1 MTNRAKSPDRYYLTT
16 PIYYVNARPHLGHA
30 YSTIVCDAIARR
42 KRAMGIDTWFL
53 TGTDEHGQKIERSAA
68 LAGRTPAEFA
78 TAISGEFRGLWDRLG
93 LTYDDFIR
101 TTEERHKRGTQ
112 HLFAELRNKGFIYKG
127 SYTGQYCVSDEA
139 YVDGPPG
146 TVCPDCGRVT
156 ETVSEENYFFKLSA
170 FERRLLEFY
179 EANPGFMG
187 PESTRREVISF
198 VRSGL
203 KDLSVSRT
211 SFSWGIPVPGDEKH
225 VIYVWLDALANYITA
240 LGYGSDDPA
249 DQARFE
255 KFWPADMHLIGKEI
269 SRFHCVYWPAF
280 LMAAGIALPRSVR
293 ANGWLLFDQGKMSK
307 SRGNIVRADTV
318 QEVLGADALR
328 YFLLREIPFGQDGS
342 FSFDA
347 LVQRYNGDLANG
359 YGNLVSRV
367 VNMVHKYFGGVLPEA
382 GAETPAE
389 ATLRDSA
396 VAAIAAFGPAFD
408 EMNFSEALK
417 SLWTLVGDTDG
428 YLTANAPWK
437 RPADRPEAEH
447 VALQA
452 RVLATAAEAIR
463 IVTALV
469 YPILPDSAAKV
480 WRQLGLGEIKDA
492 AKNSFLNEIAWGGLK
507 AGTRFEEPAPLFP
520 RAEKDALDRMQ
531 NLEDENNRSA
541 VEAASKQE
549 EAGKAEAPRVGSVK
563 PPTTSTHRDG
573 SVKPPTVTAPVVGS
587 VKPPTVAEA
596 NAGSVKPP
604 TTEGSR
610 VGSVKPP
617 TVADTNVISVKPPTT
632 GGPRVGSVKPPTVSE
647 ANPGSVK
654 PPTVEGLRDG
664 SVKPPTAESPTAGV
678 EAPAAAAAPQA
689 PTSPQ
694 ITIDDFV
701 KVDLRVAQ
709 ILVAE
714 RVPKADKLLRLE
726 VDLGYEKRQILAGI
740 AQFYE
745 PEKLI
750 GRKIVIVANLAPRM
764 MRGLES
770 NGMLL
775 AASLPDGAPVL
786 AGFLEEVPLGA
797 RLK

>member
-1 MTNRAKSPDRYYLTT
+1 
-16 PIYYVNARPHLGHA
+16 
-30 YSTIVCDAIARR
+30 
-42 KRAMGIDTWFL
+42 
-53 TGTDEHGQKIERSAA
+53 
-68 LAGRTPAEFA
+68 
-78 TAISGEFRGLWDRLG
+78 
-93 LTYDDFIR
+93 
-101 TTEERHKRGTQ
+101 
-112 HLFAELRNKGFIYKG
+112 
-127 SYTGQYCVSDEA
+127 
-139 YVDGPPG
+139 
-146 TVCPDCGRVT
+146 
-156 ETVSEENYFFKLSA
+156 
-170 FERRLLEFY
+170 
-179 EANPGFMG
+179 MG

-240 LGYGSDDPA
+240 LGYGSDDPI
-249 DQARFE
+249 DQARFQ

-280 LMAAGIALPRSVR
+280 LMAAGIAPPRSVK

-307 SRGNIVRADTV
+307 SRGNIVRAETV
-318 QEVLGADALR
+318 QAVLGADALR

-367 VNMVHKYFGGVLPEA
+367 VNMMHKYFGGAVPET
-382 GAETPAE
+382 GAETGAE
-389 ATLRDSA
+389 ASLRASA
-396 VAAIAAFGPAFD
+396 ETAIAAFGPAFD
-408 EMNFSEALK
+408 DLNFSEALK
-417 SLWTLVGDTDG
+417 NLWTLVAETDG

-437 RPADRPEAEH
+437 KPADRSEADH
-447 VALQA
+447 LALQA

-463 IVTALV
+463 VITALV
-469 YPILPDSAAKV
+469 YPILPDSTAKV
-480 WRQLGLGEIKDA
+480 WIQLGQGEIADA
-492 AKNSFLNEIAWGGLK
+492 AMNSFLTHLTWGGLK
-507 AGTRFEEPAPLFP
+507 AGTKFGEPAPLFP
-520 RAEKDALDRMQ
+520 RAEKDATERMQ
-531 NLEDENNRSA
+531 NLEDENNRT
-541 VEAASKQE
+541 VIEAAGQQE
-549 EAGKAEAPRVGSVK
+549 SAAQSAPEAPTSALAITPEPA
-563 PPTTSTHRDG
+563 PPT
-573 SVKPPTVTAPVVGS
+573 
-587 VKPPTVAEA
+587 
-596 NAGSVKPP
+596 
-604 TTEGSR
+604 
-610 VGSVKPP
+610 
-617 TVADTNVISVKPPTT
+617 
-632 GGPRVGSVKPPTVSE
+632 
-647 ANPGSVK
+647 
-654 PPTVEGLRDG
+654 
-664 SVKPPTAESPTAGV
+664 PTAAPAHATTRAAEQPSVAPQVA
-678 EAPAAAAAPQA
+678 APAASVAAEPPAAPNV
-689 PTSPQ
+689 SLEPQ
-694 ITIDDFV
+694 HIAIDDFV

-740 AQFYE
+740 AQYYE

-750 GRKIVIVANLAPRM
+750 GRKIVIVANLAPRK

>member
-1 MTNRAKSPDRYYLTT
+1 MTNSDSSTKRFYLTT

-42 KRAMGIDTWFL
+42 KRALGIDTWFL
-53 TGTDEHGQKIERSAA
+53 TGTDEHGQKIERSAE

-78 TAISGEFRGLWDRLG
+78 TAISGEFRSLWKRLG
-93 LTYDDFIR
+93 ITNDDFIR
-101 TTEERHKRGTQ
+101 TTEDRHKRGVQ
-112 HLFAELRNKGFIYKG
+112 RLFATLRDKGFIYKG

-139 YVDGPPG
+139 YIDGPPG
-146 TVCPDCGRVT
+146 TPCPDCGRIT

-170 FERRLLEFY
+170 FERKLLEFY
-179 EANPGFMG
+179 EANPGFML

-198 VRSGL
+198 VRGGL

-211 SFSWGIPVPGDEKH
+211 SVSWGIPVPGDKKH
-225 VIYVWLDALANYITA
+225 VIYVWLDALSNYITA
-240 LGYGSDDPA
+240 LGYGSDDAA
-249 DQARFE
+249 DQARFA

-280 LMAAGIALPRSVR
+280 LMAAGIDVPRSVR

-307 SRGNIVRADTV
+307 SKGNIVRADTV

-328 YFLLREIPFGQDGS
+328 YFLLREIPFGQDGN

-382 GAETPAE
+382 GESMIAEGLLRGHAE
-389 ATLRDSA
+389 A
-396 VAAIAAFGPAFD
+396 VIQGFGPVFD
-408 EMNFSEALK
+408 DLNFSDALK
-417 SLWTLVGDTDG
+417 MLWVLVAETDG
-428 YLTANAPWK
+428 YLTMHAPWK
-437 RPADRPEAEH
+437 KPADRSDADH
-447 VALQA
+447 AALQA

-469 YPILPDSAAKV
+469 YPVLPESAAKV
-480 WRQLGLGEIKDA
+480 WQQLGQGDIGA
-492 AKNSFLNEIAWGGLK
+492 AARSAFLTELAWGGLK
-507 AGTRFEEPAPLFP
+507 AGTKFGEPAPLFP
-520 RAEKDALDRMQ
+520 RAEKDAVERMQ
-531 NLEDENNRSA
+531 SLEDANSRT
-541 VEAASKQE
+541 VIEAAGGAAKVE
-549 EAGKAEAPRVGSVK
+549 TVAPGRATASPSVAATATTK
-563 PPTTSTHRDG
+563 ESGESLTPTSA
-573 SVKPPTVTAPVVGS
+573 APVDAA
-587 VKPPTVAEA
+587 KPIA
-596 NAGSVKPP
+596 
-604 TTEGSR
+604 
-610 VGSVKPP
+610 
-617 TVADTNVISVKPPTT
+617 
-632 GGPRVGSVKPPTVSE
+632 
-647 ANPGSVK
+647 
-654 PPTVEGLRDG
+654 
-664 SVKPPTAESPTAGV
+664 TAEVHAVPTELASSRLSATPV
-678 EAPAAAAAPQA
+678 AAPPAAPLTPVEQA
-689 PTSPQ
+689 TEAQHIS
-694 ITIDDFV
+694 IDDFA
-701 KVDLRVAQ
+701 KVELRVAQ

-740 AQFYE
+740 AQYYE
-745 PEKLI
+745 PEKLV
-750 GRKIVIVANLAPRM
+750 GRKIIIVANLAPRK

-775 AASLPDGAPVL
+775 AASLEGGAPVL

>member
-1 MTNRAKSPDRYYLTT
+1 MKSRLLEEFSRTHGLESAQNLPMTNSASSSSRYYLTT

-42 KRAMGIDTWFL
+42 KRALGVETWFL

-68 LAGRTPAEFA
+68 LAGQTPLEFA
-78 TAISGEFRGLWDRLG
+78 TAISGEFSGLWDRLG

-112 HLFAELRNKGFIYKG
+112 KLFAELRNKGFIYKG
-127 SYTGQYCVSDEA
+127 SYTGQYCVSDEL
-139 YVDGPPG
+139 YVDGPAG

-198 VRSGL
+198 VRGGL

-211 SFSWGIPVPGDEKH
+211 SFSWGISVPGDEKH

-240 LGYGSDDPA
+240 LGYSSDDPA
-249 DQARFE
+249 DQARFA

-307 SRGNIVRADTV
+307 SRGNVVRAETV
-318 QEVLGADALR
+318 VEILGADALR
-328 YFLLREIPFGQDGS
+328 YFLLREIPFGQDGA

-347 LVQRYNGDLANG
+347 LVQRYNADLANG

-367 VNMVHKYFGGVLPEA
+367 VNMVHKYFGGVVPETC
-382 GAETPAE
+382 AETSAE
-389 ATLRDSA
+389 AALRVSA
-396 VAAIAAFGPAFD
+396 LTTIAAFSHAFD

-417 SLWTLVGDTDG
+417 AVWVLVAETDG

-437 RPADRPEAEH
+437 RPADRSEAEH

-463 IVTALV
+463 IITALV
-469 YPILPDSAAKV
+469 SPILPESASKV
-480 WRQLGLGEIKDA
+480 WLQLGQGEIADA
-492 AKNSFLNEIAWGGLK
+492 AKQGFLTDLAWGGLR
-507 AGTRFEEPAPLFP
+507 AGTRFVEPSPLFP
-520 RAEKDALDRMQ
+520 RAEKDAVQRMQ
-531 NLEDENNRSA
+531 LIEEENTKT
-541 VEAASKQE
+541 VIEAASNSAAVSNGIDTEPLAPAAKTEKKGAIVSEKSE
-549 EAGKAEAPRVGSVK
+549 EQTSWESAPVDSVGVDAAAETGAYETAAKAAEAPVAATVPVMAEQQPV
-563 PPTTSTHRDG
+563 PPQ
-573 SVKPPTVTAPVVGS
+573 
-587 VKPPTVAEA
+587 VA
-596 NAGSVKPP
+596 
-604 TTEGSR
+604 
-610 VGSVKPP
+610 
-617 TVADTNVISVKPPTT
+617 
-632 GGPRVGSVKPPTVSE
+632 
-647 ANPGSVK
+647 
-654 PPTVEGLRDG
+654 
-664 SVKPPTAESPTAGV
+664 AE
-678 EAPAAAAAPQA
+678 PQH
-689 PTSPQ
+689 
-694 ITIDDFV
+694 IGIEDFI
-701 KVDLRVAQ
+701 KIDLRVAQ

-740 AQFYE
+740 AQYYE

-750 GRKIVIVANLAPRM
+750 GRKIVIVANLAPRK

-786 AGFLEEVPLGA
+786 AGFLEEAPLGA

>member
-1 MTNRAKSPDRYYLTT
+1 
-16 PIYYVNARPHLGHA
+16 LGHA

-42 KRAMGIDTWFL
+42 KRALGIETWFL
-53 TGTDEHGQKIERSAA
+53 TGTDEHGQKIERSAE

-78 TAISGEFRGLWDRLG
+78 AAISGEFRGLWDRLG
-93 LTYDDFIR
+93 LSYDDFLR
-101 TTEERHKRGTQ
+101 TTEERHKRGVQ
-112 HLFAELRNKGFIYKG
+112 KLFATLRDRGFIYKG

-170 FERRLLEFY
+170 FERKLLEFY

-198 VRSGL
+198 VRGGL

-211 SFSWGIPVPGDEKH
+211 SFSWGIPVPDDEKH
-225 VIYVWLDALANYITA
+225 VVYVWLDALANYITA
-240 LGYGSDDPA
+240 LGYGSDDPK
-249 DQARFE
+249 DQARFA

-280 LMAAGIALPRSVR
+280 LMAAGIALPRSVK

-307 SRGNIVRADTV
+307 SKGNIVRAETV

-367 VNMVHKYFGGVLPEA
+367 VNMVHKYFGGVVPEA
-382 GAETPAE
+382 GADTDAE
-389 ATLRDSA
+389 VALREGA
-396 VAAIAAFGPAFD
+396 ARAIAAFGPDFD
-408 EMNFSEALK
+408 ALSFSEALK
-417 SLWTLVGDTDG
+417 SLWLLVAETDG

-437 RPADRPEAEH
+437 KPADRSDADH
-447 VALQA
+447 ALLQA

-463 IVTALV
+463 VITALA

-480 WRQLGLGEIKDA
+480 WRQLGQGEIAEA
-492 AKNSFLNEIAWGGLK
+492 AKSSFLTNLAWGGLK
-507 AGTRFEEPAPLFP
+507 AGTRFGEPAPLFP
-520 RAEKDALDRMQ
+520 RAEKDAVERMQ
-531 NLEDENNRSA
+531 NIEEQNNKS
-541 VEAASKQE
+541 VIEAAG
-549 EAGKAEAPRVGSVK
+549 GKS
-563 PPTTSTHRDG
+563 
-573 SVKPPTVTAPVVGS
+573 
-587 VKPPTVAEA
+587 
-596 NAGSVKPP
+596 
-604 TTEGSR
+604 
-610 VGSVKPP
+610 
-617 TVADTNVISVKPPTT
+617 
-632 GGPRVGSVKPPTVSE
+632 
-647 ANPGSVK
+647 
-654 PPTVEGLRDG
+654 
-664 SVKPPTAESPTAGV
+664 
-678 EAPAAAAAPQA
+678 EAPAAATASPSVA
-689 PTSPQ
+689 PTAPAVNVEALAKGTPTPTTVAPVDTAQPIITAKVDQVPAPLESARLSTTPAPAPAGAPLTPAATSTAETLDLPQ
-694 ITIDDFV
+694 HIGIDDFV

-740 AQFYE
+740 AQYYE

-750 GRKIVIVANLAPRM
+750 GRKIVIVANLAPRK

>member
-1 MTNRAKSPDRYYLTT
+1 MKRKTPPMTNSAQCPTRFYLTT

-42 KRAMGIDTWFL
+42 KRALGIDTWFL

-78 TAISGEFRGLWDRLG
+78 TAISAEFRGLWDQLG

-101 TTEERHKRGTQ
+101 TTEQRHKTGVQR
-112 HLFAELRNKGFIYKG
+112 LFTVLRDRGFIYKDA
-127 SYTGQYCVSDEA
+127 YTGQYCVSDEA

-146 TVCPDCGRVT
+146 TACPDCGRIT

-170 FERRLLEFY
+170 FERKLLEFY

-240 LGYGSDDPA
+240 LGYGSDDPV
-249 DQARFE
+249 DQARFA

-280 LMAAGIALPRSVR
+280 LMAAGLPTPRSVK

-307 SRGNIVRADTV
+307 SRGNIVRAETV
-318 QEVLGADALR
+318 QAVLGADALR

-347 LVQRYNGDLANG
+347 LVQRYNADLANG

-367 VNMVHKYFGGVLPEA
+367 VNMVHKYCGGVVPET

-389 ATLRDSA
+389 AALRTSA
-396 VAAIAAFGPAFD
+396 VNAIAAFGPEFD
-408 EMNFSEALK
+408 ALNFSEALRALW
-417 SLWTLVGDTDG
+417 SLVAETDG

-437 RPADRPEAEH
+437 RRVDRSEADH
-447 VALQA
+447 VGLQA

-463 IVTALV
+463 IITALV

-480 WRQLGLGEIKDA
+480 WRQLGQGEIAEA
-492 AKNSFLNEIAWGGLK
+492 ATHAFLTQLAWGGLK
-507 AGTRFEEPAPLFP
+507 AGTKLGEPAPLFP
-520 RAEKDALDRMQ
+520 RAEKDAIDRMQ
-531 NLEDENNRSA
+531 NLEDENSRT
-541 VEAASKQE
+541 VIEAATQQE
-549 EAGKAEAPRVGSVK
+549 NAAHSAPESAASSLAISPEPA
-563 PPTTSTHRDG
+563 PP
-573 SVKPPTVTAPVVGS
+573 A
-587 VKPPTVAEA
+587 PTVAPSPA
-596 NAGSVKPP
+596 
-604 TTEGSR
+604 
-610 VGSVKPP
+610 VGSPSVSPIAADQATRAEDAALTSTTPGPVDAEKPVDTAKVHP
-617 TVADTNVISVKPPTT
+617 VA
-632 GGPRVGSVKPPTVSE
+632 
-647 ANPGSVK
+647 
-654 PPTVEGLRDG
+654 
-664 SVKPPTAESPTAGV
+664 AELASSRLSSTPIA
-678 EAPAAAAAPQA
+678 APADAPLNPAEGAATAQER
-689 PTSPQ
+689 Q
-694 ITIDDFV
+694 HITIDDFV

-714 RVPKADKLLRLE
+714 RVPKAYKLLRLE

-740 AQFYE
+740 AQYYE

-750 GRKIVIVANLAPRM
+750 GRKIVIVANLAPRK

-786 AGFLEEVPLGA
+786 AGFLEDVPLGA

>member
-1 MTNRAKSPDRYYLTT
+1 MERSAPPMTNPDQSSARFYLTT

-42 KRAMGIDTWFL
+42 KRALGIETWFL

-68 LAGRTPAEFA
+68 LAGRTPEEFA
-78 TAISGEFRGLWDRLG
+78 TAVSGEFRGLWDRLG
-93 LTYDDFIR
+93 LSYDDFIR
-101 TTEERHKRGTQ
+101 TTEERHKQGVQ
-112 HLFAELRNKGFIYKG
+112 HLFATLRDRGFIYKG

-146 TVCPDCGRVT
+146 TPCPDCGRMT

-170 FERRLLEFY
+170 FERKLLEFY

-198 VRSGL
+198 VRGGL

-249 DQARFE
+249 HQARFA
-255 KFWPADMHLIGKEI
+255 KFWPADLHLIGKEI

-280 LMAAGIALPRSVR
+280 LMAAGIPVPRSVK

-307 SRGNIVRADTV
+307 SRGNIVRAETV

-367 VNMVHKYFGGVLPEA
+367 VSMVHKYFGGVLPEA
-382 GAETPAE
+382 GAETQAE
-389 ATLRDSA
+389 AALRESA
-396 VAAIAAFGPAFD
+396 VRAIAAFGPAFD
-408 EMNFSEALK
+408 DLNFSESLK
-417 SLWTLVGDTDG
+417 SLWLLVAETDG

-437 RPADRPEAEH
+437 RPTDRPEAEH

-463 IVTALV
+463 IITALV
-469 YPILPDSAAKV
+469 YPILPESAAKV
-480 WRQLGLGEIKDA
+480 WRQLGQGEIADA
-492 AKNSFLNEIAWGGLK
+492 AKKSFLTELGWGGLK
-507 AGTRFEEPAPLFP
+507 AGTKLGEPAPLFP
-520 RAEKDALDRMQ
+520 RAEKDAIDRMQ

-541 VEAASKQE
+541 VEAASGQE
-549 EAGKAEAPRVGSVK
+549 SAAKSAPEAPTSALGVSPVPA
-563 PPTTSTHRDG
+563 PP
-573 SVKPPTVTAPVVGS
+573 A
-587 VKPPTVAEA
+587 PTVAPA
-596 NAGSVKPP
+596 PAAPSAVPP
-604 TTEGSR
+604 TLLA
-610 VGSVKPP
+610 V
-617 TVADTNVISVKPPTT
+617 D
-632 GGPRVGSVKPPTVSE
+632 
-647 ANPGSVK
+647 
-654 PPTVEGLRDG
+654 
-664 SVKPPTAESPTAGV
+664 
-678 EAPAAAAAPQA
+678 APAAAAPATPAAQPAAP
-689 PTSPQ
+689 PQ
-694 ITIDDFV
+694 VPQHITIDDFA
-701 KVDLRVAQ
+701 KVELRVAQ

-740 AQFYE
+740 AQYYE

-750 GRKIVIVANLAPRM
+750 GRKIVIVANLAPRK

>member
-1 MTNRAKSPDRYYLTT
+1 MTDSASQSGSQPGRFYLTT

-42 KRAMGIDTWFL
+42 KRAMGIETWFL
-53 TGTDEHGQKIERSAA
+53 TGTDEHGQKIERSAK
-68 LAGRTPAEFA
+68 LAGCSPQEFA
-78 TAISGEFRGLWDRLG
+78 TKIAGEFRGLWDQLG

-101 TTEERHKRGTQ
+101 TTEERHKRGVQ
-112 HLFAELRNKGFIYKG
+112 KLFATLRDRGYIYKG

-146 TVCPDCGRVT
+146 TLCPDCGRPT

-170 FERRLLEFY
+170 FERKLLEFY

-211 SFSWGIPVPGDEKH
+211 SFSWGIPVPDDEKH
-225 VIYVWLDALANYITA
+225 VVYVWLDALANYITA
-240 LGYGSDDPA
+240 LGYGSDD
-249 DQARFE
+249 DEKFK
-255 KFWPADMHLIGKEI
+255 KFWPADIHLIGKEI

-280 LMAAGIALPRSVR
+280 LMAAGIPVPRSVR

-307 SRGNIVRADTV
+307 SRGNIVRAETV
-318 QEVLGADALR
+318 HEVLGADALR
-328 YFLLREIPFGQDGS
+328 YFLLREIPFGQDGN

-347 LVQRYNGDLANG
+347 LVQRYNADLANG

-367 VNMVHKYFGGVLPEA
+367 VNMVHKYFEGVVPEA

-389 ATLRDSA
+389 GSLRESA
-396 VAAIAAFGPAFD
+396 ENAMAAFGLAFD
-408 EMNFSEALK
+408 ELNFSEALK
-417 SLWTLVGDTDG
+417 ALWALVAETDG

-437 RPADRPEAEH
+437 KPAERSDADH
-447 VALQA
+447 AALQA

-463 IVTALV
+463 VITALA
-469 YPILPDSAAKV
+469 YPIVPEAAAKV
-480 WRQLGLGEIKDA
+480 WRQLGQGELADA
-492 AKNSFLNEIAWGGLK
+492 AKNGFLKDLAWCGLK
-507 AGTRFEEPAPLFP
+507 AGTKFGEPAPLFP
-520 RAEKDALDRMQ
+520 RAEKEAIERMQ
-531 NLEDENNRSA
+531 NLEDDNNRTV
-541 VEAASKQE
+541 VEAASNGQVNAAKPVPP
-549 EAGKAEAPRVGSVK
+549 AP
-563 PPTTSTHRDG
+563 
-573 SVKPPTVTAPVVGS
+573 
-587 VKPPTVAEA
+587 
-596 NAGSVKPP
+596 
-604 TTEGSR
+604 
-610 VGSVKPP
+610 
-617 TVADTNVISVKPPTT
+617 
-632 GGPRVGSVKPPTVSE
+632 
-647 ANPGSVK
+647 
-654 PPTVEGLRDG
+654 
-664 SVKPPTAESPTAGV
+664 
-678 EAPAAAAAPQA
+678 APAASQAKAAAPQA
-689 PTSPQ
+689 PAPKSAAPPEVRQVAGSIPVKGHDFSRAENAEKTSGALAPEGNSLSPSANTPSSVPADAPAASAPQ
-694 ITIDDFV
+694 HIAIDDFA

-740 AQFYE
+740 AQYYE
-745 PEKLI
+745 PEKLV
-750 GRKIVIVANLAPRM
+750 GRKIVIVANLAPRK

-775 AASLPDGAPVL
+775 AASLEDGAPVL